1 RVAALKVTGSVS
13 PNDRSELKATGA
25 MHVRD
30 FSDYG
35 FPSTYRIDGSQLES
49 LAATMLAD
57 AMDHDPHMI
66 VVELADGVLQKETMA
81 LLNAAWL
88 RRLAVGAVLAVPCA
102 LSALKGIEVIERAG
116 LNVIGVSGRITN
128 APLFIDELAQY
139 SGLPVLST
147 PDALARTAIAR
158 RRRTSRAA

>member
-1 RVAALKVTGSVS
+1 
-13 PNDRSELKATGA
+13 
-25 MHVRD
+25 D

-81 LLNAAWL
+81 LLNASWL